1 MHYKPIRYPRRISS
15 SLNCGPHRGPYAW
28 EVEPTPREADERK
41 RRQAERALV
50 YGETLSPE
58 EIATSM
64 ESYRRSLEQMA
75 TIAIEVSEITSF
87 EKIAE
92 AARVSESQI
101 QLLLQRKSV
110 NLGIEDLLRIIV
122 ACRSLFAFDFGY

>member
-1 MHYKPIRYPRRISS
+1 MPYKPIHYPRKISS

-50 YGETLSPE
+50 YGEPLSPE

-75 TIAIEVSEITSF
+75 AIAIETSEITS
-87 EKIAE
+87 IAKVTE
-92 AARVSESQI
+92 AVGVSESQLG
-101 QLLLQRKSV
+101 LLLQRNSTD
-110 NLGIEDLLRIIV
+110 LSLEDILKIIT
-122 ACRSLFAFDFGY
+122 ACRSVVAFDFGY